1 MSHTGPARRV
11 LGCRVDGPT
20 LAQALELIGEFI
32 ASGKPHHIV
41 TLNAEMAYRASQDPL
56 LRDIIN
62 RAALV
67 TPDGAGVVLA
77 SRLLG
82 SPVPERV
89 AGADLVEALAAAA
102 ARQGWRLFLYGAA
115 PGVAEKARDRLLARH
130 PGLLVVGT
138 AHGYLSPEEERE
150 LLARL
155 REARPDVLLVAL
167 GSPRQEYWIDRH
179 LEELGIPVAMGVGG
193 TLDVLAG
200 EVSRAPRWMQRC
212 GLEWFYR
219 VVRDHRRVKRVLAL
233 PKFMLRVAGQAL
245 KKRIRGAGPVA

>member
-1 MSHTGPARRV
+1 MSDTRPACRI

-20 LAQALELIGEFI
+20 LSQALDLIGDFI
-32 ASGKPHHIV
+32 ASGRPHQVV
-41 TLNAEMAYRASQDPL
+41 TLNAEMAYRASGDPL

-67 TPDGAGVVLA
+67 TPDGAGIVWA

-89 AGADLVEALAAAA
+89 TGIDLVEGLAARAA
-102 ARQGWRLFLYGAA
+102 QKGWRLFLYGAA
-115 PGVAEKARDRLLARH
+115 PGVAEKARDRLLARY
-130 PGLLVVGT
+130 PSLVVAGT
-138 AHGYLSPEEERE
+138 AHGYLSPAEERE

-155 REARPDVLLVAL
+155 RETRPDVLLVAL

-179 LEELGIPVAMGVGG
+179 LEELGIPVALGVGG

-200 EVSRAPRWMQRC
+200 EVARAPLWMQRC
-212 GLEWFYR
+212 GLEWLYR
-219 VVRDHRRVKRVLAL
+219 VAQDPRRVKRVLTL
-233 PKFMLRVAGQAL
+233 PKFILRVGEQAL
-245 KKRIRGAGPVA
+245 RERSKTTRPAP